1 MAVQILIRRRFVKE
15 KADEIGPLMVKLRSL
30 AVAQP
35 GYISSESLRCIDPSD
50 DNEYLIRSTWQS
62 VEDWKNW
69 SNSEE
74 RMAIQKKID
83 VITGEKTE
91 YRIYELLVGGISPT
105 YFEE

>member
-50 DNEYLIRSTWQS
+50 ENEYLIRSTFLT
-62 VEDWKNW
+62 
-69 SNSEE
+69 
-74 RMAIQKKID
+74 A
-83 VITGEKTE
+83 T
-91 YRIYELLVGGISPT
+91 
-105 YFEE
+105 